1 MSGRAGTLFLMVMHE
16 VRGRVMTAELVE
28 EHVEHIRKLDLDGN
42 LVVCGPFLTRF
53 GAVKV
58 LRASSMEEARELAEA
73 DPFIREGVETYEL
86 LEFEHGHKGN
96 NYLLKQE

>member
-16 VRGRVMTAELVE
+16 VRGRVE

-42 LVVCGPFLTRF
+42 LVVCGPFLTRY